1 MPIYEYEPKDHD
13 CLICEGRFGVIQ
25 SIGEEHLQFCPTCG
39 MDVRRVISKASIK
52 ISSGKLDSRA
62 EKGGFSTFK
71 KAETGVWE
79 KVAGE
84 GPDVISGTK
93 EDIAAVQAEKA
104 TPKKVIDLDK

>member
-25 SIGEEHLQFCPTCG
+25 ALNEETLQYCPTCG

-52 ISSGKLDSRA
+52 ISSGKLGSRS

-71 KAETGVWE
+71 KTETGVWE
-79 KVAGE
+79 KVSGE
-84 GPDVISGTK
+84 GPDVISGSK
-93 EDIAAVQAEKA
+93 EDIAAVEAEKSS
-104 TPKKVIDLDK
+104 TKKVLDLDK